1 MRARALPGRGLGQS
15 PILPMILPLLAWLVL
30 ALLILAIPAPFSQPY
45 VMPAVAGVCGAAAV
59 AVLGFLAFGAEAS
72 EIVVPVGLPGA
83 SMRLALDG
91 LSGVFLL
98 LLFVS
103 AGACAVYGHG
113 DRESLAFFPLFV
125 AAMALALL
133 AADGFTL
140 LLGFEAMSL
149 ASWAA
154 ILVHHEEKASRDAA
168 LLYVGMAAFSA
179 ACLLPAL
186 ILLSPAGD
194 RIDGLGFA
202 AMRGAAAPEGFRG
215 VLVLVLV
222 VLGAGSK
229 AGLFPMHVWLP
240 LAHPAAPSHFSA
252 LMSGA
257 MTKVALYV
265 MIRVLFDLYAAPPPA
280 WWGVPVIALG
290 AASAVLGGLRANLEG
305 DVKAVLAA
313 STIENVGLIAIGIG
327 VALTARGGDLPGLAA
342 LALAGALLH
351 AVNHGVF
358 KTLLFLGVGAAS
370 HAGGSRA
377 ISKLGGLIHRM
388 PVTTGCVLA
397 GGSALAAL
405 PPSSGFAS
413 EWLLFQSVLAA
424 PRIGG
429 LGLQIV
435 FAVTVALMAVAAA
448 LAASAMVRLI
458 GVAFLG
464 RPRTPRGAVADETDR
479 PARAAMLGL
488 AGVSVALGLLP
499 GPMLRLI
506 NPALHALTGSD
517 LAERAGLLLVTP
529 TSVAL
534 GYCAPAVAML
544 VGLGFFAA
552 LLVLR
557 RLAVRGHVRGPA
569 WANGFAAS
577 PAWLPFG
584 DPVTQYGGDSFAQ
597 PIRRALG
604 GALMAALEEVDMPA
618 PGETRAGN
626 LAIHLADPA
635 ERYLFAP
642 IGRLRRAISSR
653 ADAMTFLSIRA
664 TLAVMFVALVVLLVV
679 IAWVQA

>member
-1 MRARALPGRGLGQS
+1 MTLL
-15 PILPMILPLLAWLVL
+15 LLAWLVV
-30 ALLILAIPAPFSQPY
+30 ALLGIAVAPHSY
-45 VMPAVAGVCGAAAV
+45 VTLAVAGVCSVAAV

-72 EIVVPVGLPGA
+72 EIAVPLGLPGA

-98 LLFVS
+98 LLFVT

-113 DRESLAFFPLFV
+113 EPGQWFSLFV

-133 AADGFTL
+133 AADAFTL

-154 ILVHHEEKASRDAA
+154 ILMRHEEAASREAA

-186 ILLSPAGD
+186 VLLSPAGS
-194 RIDGLGFA
+194 GLGFA
-202 AMRGAAAPEGFRG
+202 EMRGAVAPEGLRG
-215 VLVLVLV
+215 GLVLVLV

-229 AGLFPMHVWLP
+229 AGLFPMHIWLP

-265 MIRVLFDLYAAPPPA
+265 MVRVLFDLYGAPPPA
-280 WWGVPVIALG
+280 WWGVPLIVLG
-290 AASAVLGGLRANLEG
+290 AASAVVGGLRANLET

-313 STIENVGLIAIGIG
+313 STIENIGLIAIGIG
-327 VALTARGGDLPGLAA
+327 VALAARGADLPGLAA
-342 LALAGALLH
+342 LAMAGALLH

-370 HAGGSRA
+370 HGGGSRA
-377 ISKLGGLIHRM
+377 LSRLGGLIHRM
-388 PVTTGCVLA
+388 PVTTGCVLV
-397 GGSALAAL
+397 GGFGLAAL
-405 PPSSGFAS
+405 PPGSGFAS

-429 LGLQIV
+429 LGLQIM
-435 FAVTVALMAVAAA
+435 FAVTVALMALAAA

-464 RPRTPRGAVADETDR
+464 RPRTPRGAVADEADR
-479 PARAAMLGL
+479 PMRAAMLGL
-488 AGVSVALGLLP
+488 SAISVGLGLLP

-506 NPALHALTGSD
+506 GPALRALTGSD
-517 LAERAGLLLVTP
+517 MAERAGILLVTP
-529 TSVAL
+529 TGVAL
-534 GYCAPAVAML
+534 GYAAPALAVLVAF
-544 VGLGFFAA
+544 GFFAA

-557 RLAVRGHVRGPA
+557 RFAVRGHVRGPA

-584 DPVTQYGGDSFAQ
+584 DPLTQYGGDSFAQ
-597 PIRRALG
+597 PVRRALG
-604 GALMAALEEVDMPA
+604 TALMAAREDVDMPG
-618 PGETRAGN
+618 PGETRAGH
-626 LAIHLADPA
+626 LVIHVTDPA
-635 ERYLFAP
+635 QRFLFAP
-642 IGRLRRAISSR
+642 IGRLRDAISSR

>member
-1 MRARALPGRGLGQS
+1 MAV
-15 PILPMILPLLAWLVL
+15 PL
-30 ALLILAIPAPFSQPY
+30 
-45 VMPAVAGVCGAAAV
+45 
-59 AVLGFLAFGAEAS
+59 
-72 EIVVPVGLPGA
+72 GLPGG

-98 LLFVS
+98 LLFVT
-103 AGACAVYGHG
+103 AGACAVYGHNEPG
-113 DRESLAFFPLFV
+113 VFFPLFV

-133 AADGFTL
+133 AADAFTL

-154 ILVHHEEKASRDAA
+154 ILVRHEEAAARDAA

-186 ILLSPAGD
+186 VLLSPVGD
-194 RIDGLGFA
+194 GYGFA
-202 AMRGAAAPEGFRG
+202 AMRGAPPPEGLRG
-215 VLVLVLV
+215 LAVLVLV

-265 MIRVLFDLYAAPPPA
+265 MIRMLFDLYGAPPPA
-280 WWGVPVIALG
+280 WWGVPLIVLG

-327 VALTARGGDLPGLAA
+327 VALTARGADLPGLAA

-358 KTLLFLGVGAAS
+358 KTLLFLGVGAAA
-370 HAGGSRA
+370 HGGGSRA
-377 ISKLGGLIHRM
+377 LSKLGGLIHRM
-388 PVTTGCVLA
+388 PVTTGCVLV
-397 GGSALAAL
+397 GGFGLAAL
-405 PPSSGFAS
+405 PPGSGFAS
-413 EWLLFQSVLAA
+413 EWLLFQSVLVA

-429 LGLQIV
+429 LGVQIV
-435 FAVTVALMAVAAA
+435 FAVTVALMAMAAA
-448 LAASAMVRLI
+448 LAASAVVRLI

-464 RPRTPRGAVADETDR
+464 RPRTPRGAVADEADR
-479 PARAAMLGL
+479 PARTAMLAL
-488 AGVSVALGLLP
+488 AGVSVALGVLP

-506 NPALHALTGSD
+506 DPALRMLTDSD
-517 LAERAGLLLVTP
+517 MAERADLLRLTP
-529 TSVAL
+529 TAVPL
-534 GYCAPAVAML
+534 GYAAPVMAGLVA
-544 VGLGFFAA
+544 LGFFAA
-552 LLVLR
+552 LLLLR
-557 RLAVRGHVRGPA
+557 RFAVRGHVRGPA

-584 DPVTQYGGDSFAQ
+584 DPLTQYGGGGFAQ
-597 PIRRALG
+597 PVRRALG
-604 GALMAALEEVDMPA
+604 GALMAACDDVDMPA
-618 PGETRAGN
+618 PGDTRAAG
-626 LAIHLADPA
+626 LAIHVSDPA
-635 ERYLFAP
+635 VRYVFAP
-642 IGRLRRAISSR
+642 VGRLRRAISSR

-664 TLAVMFVALVVLLVV
+664 TLAVMFVALVLLLVV